1 MLRISQYLRA
11 LAGQAPAPRSAPP
24 GSTRPPVVIWNVLR
38 RCNLTCRHCY
48 ATSADTDFKGE
59 LDTRKALRVIDDL
72 HATGV
77 RVLVLSGGEPLMRP
91 DIFTLAGHARSLGF
105 YVALS
110 TNGTLIGQDNIEA
123 IAATGFDYVGISIDG
138 LADLHDAFRRMQG
151 AFERSMAAARLCREH
166 GIRVGLRTTLT
177 QHNSHQLP
185 TLLDLMRTHDI
196 QKYYLSHMNYSGR
209 GRARSTRG
217 ADADHAMTRHAM
229 RLIFSRA
236 WEDIEAGRDTEF
248 VSGNNDADAVL
259 LLQWARE
266 HIPQSADSLE
276 TMLRVWGGNDGRW
289 VLAGNT
295 LPAGLVV
302 LDADDLSLVQRIDT
316 ATEAHPESSRVSA
329 VYTAPPR
336 KSFIVALKDVPEAW
350 EIPYGS
356 DRPDF
361 KPRRLSTDNLLDD
374 FSFSPDYRQL
384 IASSRQAKGME
395 VIDLD
400 SGKLIKRIPLPG
412 MPHLGSGIFWKRG
425 GRLIFATPNIST
437 GLISVLDAQTW
448 EPIREIKTL
457 GPGFFMRSHANSPY
471 AWTDVFFGPDNDAV
485 HVIDKQS
492 LEIVRTLRPMPG
504 KNAAHVEFTHDGRHL
519 LLSVWDTKGALIV
532 YDSKTLQEIK
542 RIPMNKP
549 SGKYNVGNKIE
560 FAEGA
565 SH

>member
-1 MLRISQYLRA
+1 MRLTHPILAALPLA
-11 LAGQAPAPRSAPP
+11 LAVHAAAAADAGPDQETARRLYQTHCVACHGEQRLGGTGPALLPESLSRIRTAEARDVILHGRPASQMAGFAATLTDQEIDALVKYLYAPAATPPRWNDEDIRASRRQITDPATLSDTPRHGADP
-24 GSTRPPVVIWNVLR
+24 DNLFVVVEAGNHTVDI
-38 RCNLTCRHCY
+38 
-48 ATSADTDFKGE
+48 
-59 LDTRKALRVIDDL
+59 LDGDSYEILAHFPSHFALHGGPKFSPDGRYVYFASRDGWISKYDL
-72 HATGV
+72 HN
-77 RVLVLSGGEPLMRP
+77 
-91 DIFTLAGHARSLGF
+91 LAMISEIRAGLNTR
-105 YVALS
+105 
-110 TNGTLIGQDNIEA
+110 NIA
-123 IAATGFDYVGISIDG
+123 
-138 LADLHDAFRRMQG
+138 
-151 AFERSMAAARLCREH
+151 
-166 GIRVGLRTTLT
+166 
-177 QHNSHQLP
+177 
-185 TLLDLMRTHDI
+185 
-196 QKYYLSHMNYSGR
+196 
-209 GRARSTRG
+209 
-217 ADADHAMTRHAM
+217 
-229 RLIFSRA
+229 
-236 WEDIEAGRDTEF
+236 
-248 VSGNNDADAVL
+248 VS
-259 LLQWARE
+259 
-266 HIPQSADSLE
+266 
-276 TMLRVWGGNDGRW
+276 NDGRW

-560 FAEGA
+560 FAEGT